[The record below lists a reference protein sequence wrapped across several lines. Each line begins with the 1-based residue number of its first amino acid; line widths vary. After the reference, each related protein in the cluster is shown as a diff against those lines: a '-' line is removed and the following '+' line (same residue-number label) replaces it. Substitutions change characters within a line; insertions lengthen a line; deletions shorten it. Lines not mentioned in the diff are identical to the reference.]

1 MSGKGLTR
9 SLFLLIAFLAFPTP
23 GQPQTPGRGETYTIS
38 DNVDLV
44 VLDVSVKDPDG
55 GYVTGLKK
63 ENFAVYEDG
72 HERAIAQFASV
83 DTPVTVGLVVDNSGS
98 MRSKRPE
105 VILAGLAFAKESNP
119 RDEFFVINFNN
130 SVTRGLPANLMF
142 TDDLQVLRRA
152 LYFGEPEGQTALYDA
167 VAYALNHLQ
176 YGHRDKRTLIVVSD
190 GRDNDSN
197 ITFSELM
204 KLIESSRATVY
215 TIGITDPGNEDLNRG
230 ALRKIAKVSGG
241 EFFEP
246 SRLSDII
253 PVFNRISKDIRN
265 RYTIAYLPD
274 ETSNKRVIRTVK
286 VTVSRNG
293 RKLTAQSRSKYSMAA
308 AGSKHAAGTGDAD
321 IATGDRP

>member
-1 MSGKGLTR
+1 
-9 SLFLLIAFLAFPTP
+9 
-23 GQPQTPGRGETYTIS
+23 
-38 DNVDLV
+38 
-44 VLDVSVKDPDG
+44 
-55 GYVTGLKK
+55 
-63 ENFAVYEDG
+63 
-72 HERAIAQFASV
+72 
-83 DTPVTVGLVVDNSGS
+83 

-230 ALRKIAKVSGG
+230 ALRKMAKVSGG

-286 VTVSRNG
+286 VTVSLNG
-293 RKLTAQSRSKYSMAA
+293 RKLTAHSRSKYSMAA

-321 IATGDRP
+321 IATGDRR